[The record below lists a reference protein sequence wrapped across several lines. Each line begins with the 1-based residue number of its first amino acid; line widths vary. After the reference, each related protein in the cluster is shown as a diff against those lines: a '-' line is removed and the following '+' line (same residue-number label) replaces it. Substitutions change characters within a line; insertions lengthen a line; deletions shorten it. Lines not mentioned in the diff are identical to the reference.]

1 MARHMQNEIQQL
13 KKTILNLGKSVEDA
27 VQLAITALA
36 QRDRILAQT
45 VIDQDETIDRAEV
58 ELEED
63 CLKVLALHQPVAND
77 LRFVVSVLKINNDLE
92 RIGDLAVNIAERALR
107 LAPHPSVNIPF
118 DFVNMGNKVQ
128 DMLRN
133 CLKAVVNMDTTLAQ
147 EVCQADDDIDDLHSR
162 VYEIVSACIKKDMSN
177 LNSYIQFIVI
187 SRALERIADHAT
199 NIAEDVVYMTEGLI
213 VRHAPMAKV

>member
-1 MARHMQNEIQQL
+1 MQNEIQQL

-27 VQLAITALA
+27 VQLSITALA

-45 VIDQDETIDRAEV
+45 VIDQDETIDKAEV

-147 EVCQADDDIDDLHSR
+147 EVCRADDDIDDLHSR